1 MQLQL
6 AFVSFLALVL
16 VSPPSRAQKIE
27 TQTPDRNRITR
38 LETALDHLSVIEVED
53 AVEQVAAGSPAFKIE
68 WRGNKVFV
76 QPLEADAATNLF
88 IWTRGGDRLSYELVA
103 AGPVERMHFAI
114 DHESPAPPTV
124 AATAPPP
131 APPSLVPDAGTILKE
146 STPVATV
153 GHEAPRKKI
162 SVLLRDVFEQ
172 DGRVY
177 VRYAVQNRGSQLYQ
191 PGAPLVVHLVSP
203 KSPQSLY
210 SVRRM
215 QLADSA
221 AEKLSARGLQRLKLV
236 NELAPTTAIAPGSQ
250 TIGVIGFERPVSAG
264 PTVVRFEFRPDGQQS
279 VAATLVL

>member
-1 MQLQL
+1 MQLRL
-6 AFVSFLALVL
+6 AFVPFLALVL
-16 VSPPSRAQKIE
+16 MSPPSRAQKIE
-27 TQTPDRNRITR
+27 TQKPDRNRITR
-38 LETALDHLSVIEVED
+38 LETALNHLSVIEVAD
-53 AVEQVAAGSPAFKIE
+53 AVEQVAAGSAAFKIE

-76 QPLEADAATNLF
+76 QPLEGDAATNLF

-114 DHESPAPPTV
+114 DHESPVRPTV
-124 AATAPPP
+124 AAVAPRPAEPP
-131 APPSLVPDAGTILKE
+131 TVPDAGTILKE

-153 GHEAPRKKI
+153 GQNARRKKI
-162 SVLLRDVFEQ
+162 CVLLRDVLEQ

-177 VRYAVQNRGSQLYQ
+177 VRYAVQNLGLHPYQ

-221 AEKLSARGLQRLKLV
+221 AEKLSARRLQRLKLV